1 MWVLFPVAYTLAAML
16 PDQFCILNI
25 KNVLSAYL
33 LVLPISFI
41 AELFLHDVNLPL
53 LTYVWGRK
61 FLSVIQQQWAD
72 KEGDT
77 MWYHYGLFWGLVD
90 FELLQEFFNCH
101 WLKYCFKQIK
111 KTKQPT
117 TKAKHGPSVFLYAG
131 IFALEVI
138 KNVTVVLHG
147 IPTQLYFFT
156 ECVRVQLVE
165 QKHNKH

>member
-1 MWVLFPVAYTLAAML
+1 ML

-77 MWYHYGLFWGLVD
+77 M
-90 FELLQEFFNCH
+90 
-101 WLKYCFKQIK
+101 
-111 KTKQPT
+111 
-117 TKAKHGPSVFLYAG
+117 
-131 IFALEVI
+131 
-138 KNVTVVLHG
+138 
-147 IPTQLYFFT
+147 
-156 ECVRVQLVE
+156 
-165 QKHNKH
+165 